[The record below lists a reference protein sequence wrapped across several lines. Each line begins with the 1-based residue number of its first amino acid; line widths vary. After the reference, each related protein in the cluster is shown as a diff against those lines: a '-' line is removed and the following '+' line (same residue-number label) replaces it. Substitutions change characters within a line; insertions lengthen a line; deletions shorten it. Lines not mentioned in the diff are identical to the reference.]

1 MLRIELHAFIYR
13 LQKKFLKNIEI
24 CDLWKVLK
32 SPLSATGTP
41 LRFMWLGV
49 TSESLRLISSLKYRL
64 SWILMDKSSVLPS
77 AHTSS
82 FYYYR

>member
-41 LRFMWLGV
+41 LNWKPMLMQKTRPKMLIETTV
-49 TSESLRLISSLKYRL
+49 ITTNESVFEHTETTLLHN
-64 SWILMDKSSVLPS
+64 SWS
-77 AHTSS
+77 
-82 FYYYR
+82 